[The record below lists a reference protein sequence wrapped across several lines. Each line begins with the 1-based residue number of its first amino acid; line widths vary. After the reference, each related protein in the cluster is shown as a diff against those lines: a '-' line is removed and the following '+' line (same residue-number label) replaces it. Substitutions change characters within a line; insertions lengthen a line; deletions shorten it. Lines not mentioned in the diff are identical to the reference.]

1 MPPIPSKLIFHVADK
16 FRVAQSCFL
25 VSHVR
30 LVTSRWNVYADDVHV
45 LEQEGRGEG
54 VGGEN
59 EETESSGAS
68 FVEQVL
74 VVSRSV
80 GRFDQFRKPKKQ
92 ISCCCFEYSSFKAM
106 PCYRCFILFLF
117 KNTFVENTVHE
128 SALDFVEAV
137 GDCVK
142 HVNLH
147 QVEYKW
153 LAVPTH
159 TYTRKKLYKTNT
171 QYDVTPDVSP
181 DGSEY
186 RKADAVSLH
195 FLRVQCVE
203 VVCVS
208 VAEEGGCL
216 TTRVDNKWM
225 SATCN
230 MDVYA
235 CTKTNNILKSKL
247 IEANFP
253 ESRMRLPTSFS
264 KTSSRSRTTTFKP
277 GSSSSPPPASATS
290 QANTKL

>member
-1 MPPIPSKLIFHVADK
+1 MYLQSTFSDK
-16 FRVAQSCFL
+16 FCVAQSCFL
-25 VSHVR
+25 VPHVR

-45 LEQEGRGEG
+45 LKQEGWGEG

-147 QVEYKW
+147 QVEDKW
-153 LAVPTH
+153 LAVPTYVH
-159 TYTRKKLYKTNT
+159 TRHVTSWTIQTSNMTSHRMCHLMDPSIARRTRSACISC
-171 QYDVTPDVSP
+171 VFS
-181 DGSEY
+181 
-186 RKADAVSLH
+186 A
-195 FLRVQCVE
+195 LR
-203 VVCVS
+203 
-208 VAEEGGCL
+208 
-216 TTRVDNKWM
+216 
-225 SATCN
+225 
-230 MDVYA
+230 
-235 CTKTNNILKSKL
+235 
-247 IEANFP
+247 
-253 ESRMRLPTSFS
+253 
-264 KTSSRSRTTTFKP
+264 
-277 GSSSSPPPASATS
+277 
-290 QANTKL
+290 